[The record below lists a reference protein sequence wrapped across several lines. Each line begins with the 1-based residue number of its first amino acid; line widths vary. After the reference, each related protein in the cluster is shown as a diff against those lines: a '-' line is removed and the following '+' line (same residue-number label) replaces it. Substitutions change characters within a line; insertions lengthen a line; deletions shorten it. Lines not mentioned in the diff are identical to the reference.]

1 MSIGFSCD
9 SISKQLC
16 VCVCVCVCVFESLYM
31 CFGENKE
38 GVLAALWNF

>member
-1 MSIGFSCD
+1 MSIVFFLWLN
-9 SISKQLC
+9 KQTA
-16 VCVCVCVCVFESLYM
+16 VCVCVFESLYM